1 MACIRRITVC
11 VHKYG
16 HMPKY
21 FTYRSRDEY
30 KEDTIYRHLE
40 PALAFQLEL
49 SRLRNFSL
57 NLIPTQNHRMHLYHG
72 IAKTDGGKSSIDQ
85 RFFVRAIIRHSDLV
99 TQEASFLYLKAGFY
113 SSFYLKISP
122 FKLKLSLNR
131 WSYAS
136 LKALKNENRTSLK
149 ENDF

>member
-1 MACIRRITVC
+1 
-11 VHKYG
+11 
-16 HMPKY
+16 MPKY

-99 TQEASFLYLKAGFY
+99 TQEASFLYLKVGFY
-113 SSFYLKISP
+113 FGFRWKVSP
-122 FKLKLSLNR
+122 FQFETNT
-131 WSYAS
+131 
-136 LKALKNENRTSLK
+136 RTGRIGQA
-149 ENDF
+149 

>member
-99 TQEASFLYLKAGFY
+99 TQEASFLYLKVGFY
-113 SSFYLKISP
+113 FDSRREVSP
-122 FKLKLSLNR
+122 FPVGDQP
-131 WSYAS
+131 
-136 LKALKNENRTSLK
+136 RTGRIGQA
-149 ENDF
+149 

>member
-72 IAKTDGGKSSIDQ
+72 VAKTDGGKSSIDQ

-99 TQEASFLYLKAGFY
+99 TQEASFLYLKVGF
-113 SSFYLKISP
+113 SFDI
-122 FKLKLSLNR
+122 LN
-131 WSYAS
+131 
-136 LKALKNENRTSLK
+136 N
-149 ENDF
+149 